1 MGNIGFSDVFRGIEM
16 KHGVKWVKFSCFCL
30 FTSQTQ
36 KERVQSLEKSYASAK
51 TQYSV
56 SLRNLELISE
66 DIHKK
71 RNEAVNPVNAGT
83 PIRPREECYGAEMQ
97 KEDDQPQS
105 RRRSLSRKVSEER
118 IKQAIAQKKYARGRF
133 RSSLVSELDIDFD
146 LDDSLD
152 YGDEHTRS
160 PGAKSVDIGFLKLN
174 YYDDYQVLDVAP
186 FMEREKALRN
196 QSKTSSNVKRQDTPR
211 PGSQIET
218 TVRTSSFR
226 SNNSLTSVEEANLP
240 EVCENNEKHLESESD
255 SRSSKVS
262 LTRKHSRLKFSK
274 QFPKIEEDKSSE
286 DLTKDNGKQNETR
299 SYNNESDEIVKID
312 QEHKNRTQ
320 SVTSVKSEVS
330 VFAGNGIPERDGK
343 ISFDKDIDD
352 TFGNVEEL
360 ETSASL
366 IQNLVLNA
374 SKLYHVSVPSLS
386 TTSIDSAKLSDRSSV
401 GSVEVPVRKNGI
413 ERTISVEDTEK
424 VEGE

>member
-1 MGNIGFSDVFRGIEM
+1 MAENGLNFRVV
-16 KHGVKWVKFSCFCL
+16 HSL
-30 FTSQTQ
+30 FPQTQ

-66 DIHKK
+66 EIHKK
-71 RNEAVNPVNAGT
+71 RNEVVNPVNTGT
-83 PIRPREECYGAEMQ
+83 PIRPREECYGAETQ
-97 KEDDQPQS
+97 REKDQPQS
-105 RRRSLSRKVSEER
+105 RRPSLNRKISEER

-160 PGAKSVDIGFLKLN
+160 PGAKSVDIGCVKLN

-196 QSKTSSNVKRQDTPR
+196 QSKTLSNVKRQDTPR

-218 TVRTSSFR
+218 TVRTTSFR
-226 SNNSLTSVEEANLP
+226 LNNLLTSVEEANLS
-240 EVCENNEKHLESESD
+240 EVCKNNEKHLESESD
-255 SRSSKVS
+255 SSSSKVS

-274 QFPKIEEDKSSE
+274 QFPKIEEDQSFE
-286 DLTKDNGKQNETR
+286 YLTKDDGKQNEI
-299 SYNNESDEIVKID
+299 SYDNESDEIVKKD
-312 QEHKNRTQ
+312 QEHKDRMQ
-320 SVTSVKSEVS
+320 SAISVNSELS
-330 VFAGNGIPERDGK
+330 VFSEIGITESSCK
-343 ISFDKDIDD
+343 ISFDKDIDH
-352 TFGNVEEL
+352 TFRNVEEP
-360 ETSASL
+360 ETSASPVE
-366 IQNLVLNA
+366 NL
-374 SKLYHVSVPSLS
+374 VPSLS
-386 TTSIDSAKLSDRSSV
+386 TISTDSVKFSDKSSV
-401 GSVEVPVRKNGI
+401 DSTEVPERTNGI